1 MSETYLNHVDIINSC
16 VLLQDHNNWTYP
28 LSAPLPDGAMVLIV
42 TPLTISLRL
51 LNPPVKCADWS
62 DKDMSA
68 INDLCSTDATGV
80 MSLAYLDFC
89 RGPQVMDDEP
99 MALYQHTWN
108 STSRRLLQSKN
119 I

>member
-51 LNPPVKCADWS
+51 LTPAVKCTDWS
-62 DKDMSA
+62 DTDMSA
-68 INDLCSTDATGV
+68 SNDLCSTDATGV
-80 MSLAYLDFC
+80 MSLAYFSLC
-89 RGPQVMDDEP
+89 SPQGADDRL
-99 MALYQHTWN
+99 MAAFQHDVNGTTL
-108 STSRRLLQSKN
+108 STSAT
-119 I
+119 